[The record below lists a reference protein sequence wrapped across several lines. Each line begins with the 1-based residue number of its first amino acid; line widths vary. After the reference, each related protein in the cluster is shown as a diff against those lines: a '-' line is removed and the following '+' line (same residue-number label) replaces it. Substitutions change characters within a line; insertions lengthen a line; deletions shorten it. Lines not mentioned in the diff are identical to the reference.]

1 MALRRNARLRR
12 EYLYK
17 KSLEG
22 PAREAF
28 ERREAVRAALA
39 SGRPLP
45 TELRRD
51 AAAIARELELED
63 GTAGARPSTHAD
75 DEYAASALRDPR
87 VCVTTSRDPS
97 ARLRQFAAEVRL
109 LFPGAQRINRGGTT
123 AKEIVDAARDADFT
137 DVVLVQETRGEPDAL
152 LVSHLPFG
160 PTVSFSLANAVL
172 RHDIEG
178 RAPVS
183 EAAPHLVFHNFT
195 TSLGRRVQSVLTHLF
210 PAPKE
215 ESARVMTF
223 ANEGDFVS
231 FRHHT
236 FVKPAGARAARD
248 VVLSEVGPRFE
259 LRPFQVRLGTLDSK
273 DAEQEWV
280 LRPNMN
286 TARKRSVLG
295 GDAEEG
301 GGAGGAGSAG
311 GAGGGGAPSL
321 SSSSSSSASAS
332 AFSAAGGD
340 FAAPKR
346 EKRR

>member
-1 MALRRNARLRR
+1 MAMRRNARLRR

-22 PAREAF
+22 PARESF

-39 SGRPLP
+39 SGKPLP

-51 AAAIARELELED
+51 AAAISRELELED

-137 DVVLVQETRGEPDAL
+137 DVVLVQETRGEPDAM
-152 LVSHLPFG
+152 LVSHRPFG

-195 TSLGRRVQSVLTHLF
+195 TSLGKRVQSVLTHLF

-223 ANEGDFVS
+223 SNEGDFVS

-236 FVKPAGARAARD
+236 FAKPAGARAPRD

-295 GDAEEG
+295 DDMSAA
-301 GGAGGAGSAG
+301 AGPPAAS
-311 GAGGGGAPSL
+311 
-321 SSSSSSSASAS
+321 SSSSSSSAAP
-332 AFSAAGGD
+332 ASAAGGD
-340 FAAPKR
+340 FSAPAR
-346 EKRR
+346 KRR